1 MPKTILSDQQLASCE
16 YLHNLCL
23 KGIHFELIEQNQIQL
38 SQPTTDCQA
47 TLVVFGQALN
57 IEKLFLAQTALSDG
71 LTFGCVKPGA
81 FVHQNQVVEIEV
93 RIEHEGQVVSLL
105 EKVTES
111 LQIELALLKSRP
123 RLTQPGLLLMDMD
136 STVIAVEC
144 IDEIAKLAGVGEQ
157 VSLVTAKAMRGE
169 LDFAQSLNERVGC
182 LKGADIA
189 ILEQVRNALPIMPG
203 IPALLKELKNAGW
216 KLAIASGGFTY
227 FADYLGDRLELDFT
241 IANQLGINNGQLT
254 GEVIG
259 EIVTAQT
266 KADTLLALANKW
278 NIPKQQTI
286 ALGDGANDLVMM
298 EAAGLGVA
306 LHAKPIVRQQA
317 DSAIRFGGADSLLC
331 LLLRE

>member
-1 MPKTILSDQQLASCE
+1 VPKTILSDTQLASSE

-23 KGIHFELIEQNQIQL
+23 KGIHFELIEKNQIQL
-38 SQPTTDCQA
+38 SQSNTDYQA

-57 IEKLFLAQTALSDG
+57 IEKLFLAQIALCDAVV
-71 LTFGCVKPGA
+71 FGCIKPGSL
-81 FVHQNQVVEIEV
+81 VHENQSVEIEV
-93 RIEHEGQVVSLL
+93 HIKHKDRAVLLIEQA
-105 EKVTES
+105 TES
-111 LQIELALLKSRP
+111 LQVELALLTSRP
-123 RLTQPGLLLMDMD
+123 TLAQPGLLLMDMD

-144 IDEIAKLAGVGEQ
+144 IDEIAKLAGVGKQ
-157 VSLVTAKAMRGE
+157 VSVVTAKAMRGE

-189 ILEQVRNALPIMPG
+189 ILEQVKNALPIMPG
-203 IPALLKELKNAGW
+203 IPALLKELRLAGW
-216 KLAIASGGFTY
+216 KLAIASGGFTF
-227 FADYLGDRLELDFT
+227 FADYLADRLELDFA
-241 IANQLGINNGQLT
+241 IANQLGIDSGQLT

-259 EIVTAQT
+259 DIVTAQT
-266 KADTLLALANKW
+266 KADTLVALAKKW

-306 LHAKPIVRQQA
+306 LHAKPIVRQKA

-331 LLLRE
+331 LLLRA